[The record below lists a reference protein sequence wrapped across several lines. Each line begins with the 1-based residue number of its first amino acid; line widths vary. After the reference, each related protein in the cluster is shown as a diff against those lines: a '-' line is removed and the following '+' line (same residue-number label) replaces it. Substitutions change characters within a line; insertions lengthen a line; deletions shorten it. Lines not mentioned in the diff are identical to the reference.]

1 MNAAENKRSV
11 IVGIF
16 ILLGLVIFVLTIFTL
31 AGKQKKFVKSITLMA
46 VFDDVGGLQTGNN
59 VWYSGVKI
67 GTVKAIDFYGNSQVA
82 ITMNIEQEA
91 QKYIRKDAKA
101 KVSSEGFIG
110 NKNVVIYD
118 GNPNVPQVD
127 DGDTLRVEPA
137 LSTEEIMET
146 LQVNNKNLAS
156 ITEDFKTVS
165 RKIAN
170 GEGALGA
177 ILTDSSMAENLR
189 SILISLQSTSAN
201 TARVS
206 SSLAQFSSKLN
217 TEGSLANEVLTDTV
231 VYSNLKRTMS
241 ELMETTTHAAEV
253 TENLNKA
260 SENLNSRD
268 NALGLLLNDEETA
281 RQLKETMKNLNSST
295 AKLDENMEALQHNFL
310 FRGYFKKKAKREA
323 EAQQEEK

>member
-16 ILLGLVIFVLTIFTL
+16 ILLGIIIFVLAVFTL
-31 AGKQKKFVKSITLMA
+31 AGKQKKFVKSITLRA
-46 VFDDVGGLQTGNN
+46 VFDDVAGLQTGNN

-82 ITMNIEQEA
+82 ITMNIEKEA

-118 GNPNVPQVD
+118 GNPNIPPVN
-127 DGDTLRVEPA
+127 DGDTLSVEPA
-137 LSTEEIMET
+137 LATEEIMET
-146 LQVNNKNLAS
+146 LQVNNKNLAA

-177 ILTDSSMAENLR
+177 MLTDSTMAVNLR
-189 SILISLQSTSAN
+189 
-201 TARVS
+201 
-206 SSLAQFSSKLN
+206 
-217 TEGSLANEVLTDTV
+217 
-231 VYSNLKRTMS
+231 
-241 ELMETTTHAAEV
+241 
-253 TENLNKA
+253 
-260 SENLNSRD
+260 
-268 NALGLLLNDEETA
+268 
-281 RQLKETMKNLNSST
+281 
-295 AKLDENMEALQHNFL
+295 
-310 FRGYFKKKAKREA
+310 
-323 EAQQEEK
+323 

>member
-16 ILLGLVIFVLTIFTL
+16 ILLGIVIFVLAVFTL
-31 AGKQKKFVKSITLMA
+31 AGKQKKFVKSITLRA
-46 VFDDVGGLQTGNN
+46 VFDDVSGLQTGNN

-118 GNPNVPQVD
+118 GNPNVPQVE

-146 LQVNNKNLAS
+146 LQVNNKNLAA
-156 ITEDFKTVS
+156 ITQDFKAVS
-165 RKIAN
+165 KKIAN

-177 ILTDSSMAENLR
+177 ILTDSLMAENLR
-189 SILISLQSTSAN
+189 AMFISLQATTAN
-201 TARVS
+201 TAKVS
-206 SSLAQFSSKLN
+206 SSLARFTAKLN

-231 VYSNLKRTMS
+231 VYSNLKTTMA
-241 ELMETTTHAAEV
+241 ELMETTRFASEV

-260 SENLNSRD
+260 SSKLNSGD
-268 NALGLLLNDEETA
+268 NALGLLLNDKETA
-281 RQLKETMKNLNSST
+281 QQLKETLKNLESST
-295 AKLDENMEALQHNFL
+295 EKLDENMEALQHNFL
-310 FRGYFKKKAKREA
+310 FRGYFKKKAKQEA
-323 EAQQEEK
+323 AKEEK